1 MAVTS
6 IEDLKK
12 IAEGQEVEL
21 IGWGEEP
28 FVCKLKRP
36 SMLGLVANGDI
47 PNPLLN
53 AAYILFNG
61 AKTTKDVINMKEQ
74 KELLTIMAK
83 TAMVEPTYDDLEKI
97 GLELT
102 DAQLLEIYKY
112 TQIGIKALTSFR
124 AKQENIKNTKNKPK
138 VQSKA

>member
-61 AKTTKDVINMKEQ
+61 VKTTKDVINMKEQ

-83 TAMVEPTYDDLEKI
+83 AAMVEPTYDDLEKI

-102 DAQLLEIYKY
+102 DAQLLEIYNY

-124 AKQENIKNTKNKPK
+124 TKQKNIKNTKNKPK
-138 VQSKA
+138 V

>member
-6 IEDLKK
+6 LKDLKK

-21 IGWGEEP
+21 LGWGETP

-36 SMLGLVANGDI
+36 SMLGLVANGEI

-61 AKTTKDVINMKEQ
+61 AKTTKDIINMKEQ

-83 TAMVEPTYDDLEKI
+83 AAMVEPTYADLDEI

-102 DAQLLEIYKY
+102 DTQLLEIYNY
-112 TQIGIKALTSFR
+112 TQIGVKALASFR
-124 AKQENIKNTKNKPK
+124 TKQQDPKNTEN
-138 VQSKA
+138 

>member
-6 IEDLKK
+6 IEYLKK
-12 IAEGQEVEL
+12 IAEGQEVKL
-21 IGWGEEP
+21 TGWGEEP

-61 AKTTKDVINMKEQ
+61 AKSTEDVINMKEQ

-83 TAMVEPTYDDLEKI
+83 AAMVEPTYDDLEKI

-102 DAQLLEIYKY
+102 DSQLLEIYNY
-112 TQIGIKALTSFR
+112 TQIGIKALASFR
-124 AKQENIKNTKNKPK
+124 TKQKYIKNTKNKPK
-138 VQSKA
+138 V

>member
-61 AKTTKDVINMKEQ
+61 VKTTKDVINMKEQ

-83 TAMVEPTYDDLEKI
+83 AAMVDPTYDDLEKI

-102 DAQLLEIYKY
+102 DAQLLEIYNY

-124 AKQENIKNTKNKPK
+124 TKQKNIKNTKNKPK
-138 VQSKA
+138 V

>member
-1 MAVTS
+1 MTGVQTCALP
-6 IEDLKK
+6 ILLGLFNLKK

-53 AAYILFNG
+53 AA
-61 AKTTKDVINMKEQ
+61 
-74 KELLTIMAK
+74 
-83 TAMVEPTYDDLEKI
+83 
-97 GLELT
+97 
-102 DAQLLEIYKY
+102 
-112 TQIGIKALTSFR
+112 R
-124 AKQENIKNTKNKPK
+124 
-138 VQSKA
+138 

>member
-1 MAVTS
+1 MAITS
-6 IEDLKK
+6 LDDLKK

-21 IGWGEEP
+21 LGWGEEP
-28 FVCKLKRP
+28 FVCRLKRP
-36 SMLGLVANGDI
+36 SMLGLVAGGEI

-83 TAMVEPTYDDLEKI
+83 AAMVEPTYADLEEI

-102 DAQLLEIYKY
+102 DTQLLEIYNY
-112 TQIGIKALTSFR
+112 TQIGVKALTSFR
-124 AKQENIKNTKNKPK
+124 TKQQDSKNTEN
-138 VQSKA
+138 

>member
-6 IEDLKK
+6 LEDLKK

-21 IGWGEEP
+21 LGWGEEP

-36 SMLGLVANGDI
+36 SMLGLVANGEI

-74 KELLTIMAK
+74 KELLTIMARG
-83 TAMVEPTYDDLEKI
+83 AMVEPTYAELEEI

-102 DAQLLEIYKY
+102 DTQLLEIYNY
-112 TQIGIKALTSFR
+112 TQIGVKALTSFR
-124 AKQENIKNTKNKPK
+124 TKQQDSKNTEN
-138 VQSKA
+138 

>member
-6 IEDLKK
+6 LDDLKK

-21 IGWGEEP
+21 LGWGEEP

-36 SMLGLVANGDI
+36 SMLGLVANGEI

-83 TAMVEPTYDDLEKI
+83 AAMVEPSYTELEEI

-102 DAQLLEIYKY
+102 DTQLLEIYNY
-112 TQIGIKALTSFR
+112 TQIGVKALTSFR
-124 AKQENIKNTKNKPK
+124 TKQQDSKNTEN
-138 VQSKA
+138 

>member
-6 IEDLKK
+6 LEDLKE
-12 IAEGQEVEL
+12 IAKGQEVEL
-21 IGWGEEP
+21 LGWGEEP

-36 SMLGLVANGDI
+36 SMLGLVANGEI

-83 TAMVEPTYDDLEKI
+83 AAMVEPTYTDLEEI

-102 DAQLLEIYKY
+102 DTQLLEIYNY
-112 TQIGIKALTSFR
+112 TQIGVKSLTSFR
-124 AKQENIKNTKNKPK
+124 TKQQDSKNTEN
-138 VQSKA
+138 